1 MREIIKAASK
11 FWSFGTIRKS
21 IDNLLV
27 DQFVVLSTQT
37 PTSFDCTPDMDTVAG
52 HVGLLL
58 DAKPYEEMYEFCDFS
73 LADQV
78 SFLAMLCMLT
88 AHP

>member
-1 MREIIKAASK
+1 
-11 FWSFGTIRKS
+11 
-21 IDNLLV
+21 
-27 DQFVVLSTQT
+27 
-37 PTSFDCTPDMDTVAG
+37 MDTVAG

-78 SFLAMLCMLT
+78 DIHGFS
-88 AHP
+88 

>member
-1 MREIIKAASK
+1 LNANNFESLATME
-11 FWSFGTIRKS
+11 
-21 IDNLLV
+21 
-27 DQFVVLSTQT
+27 
-37 PTSFDCTPDMDTVAG
+37 TVAG

-78 SFLAMLCMLT
+78 IIQ
-88 AHP
+88 